1 MMTTDPIVFKWLASK
16 KKQPVRID
24 DSFFW
29 TIPDE
34 EFTPEEIE
42 DLREYD
48 ASCFAVEGCHSI
60 ANFLPD
66 DVRPAWV
73 KKL

>member
-1 MMTTDPIVFKWLASK
+1 MTTVEPTVMKWL
-16 KKQPVRID
+16 
-24 DSFFW
+24 DSSRKPIKVGDEYLW

-66 DVRPAWV
+66 DVRPACV

>member
-1 MMTTDPIVFKWLASK
+1 MTTVEPTVMKWL
-16 KKQPVRID
+16 
-24 DSFFW
+24 DSSRKPIKVGDEYLW

-34 EFTPEEIE
+34 EFSLEEIE
-42 DLREYD
+42 VLREHD
-48 ASCFAVEGCHSI
+48 ALEQSLGYGPLI

-66 DVRPAWV
+66 GVRPEGV